1 MTKKFTNENKVVREK
16 LENSLSQ
23 IVSIHEEYEQ
33 RMKNLIEEK
42 NCQIENFNQATTVL
56 KNNIRILFWTKND
69 LILS

>member
-1 MTKKFTNENKVVREK
+1 LTKKFTNENKVVREK

-56 KNNIRILFWTKND
+56 KNNIRILF
-69 LILS
+69 